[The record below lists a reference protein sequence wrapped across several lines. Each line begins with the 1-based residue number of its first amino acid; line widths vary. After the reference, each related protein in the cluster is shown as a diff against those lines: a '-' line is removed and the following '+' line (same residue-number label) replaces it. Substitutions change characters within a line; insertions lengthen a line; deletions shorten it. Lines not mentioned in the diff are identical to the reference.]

1 VRKLLL
7 SAAVFGMIAAAGRL
21 APAQQPSAG
30 GAPVGH
36 GANASRYGIAVV
48 DISYIFKSYPGFT
61 EQIEK
66 LKKDMEAADGTL
78 KADRDR
84 LVRMEEQRNTLKPGT
99 DQFKQLDEQLAHQ
112 KAEFSIKQ
120 GTVRRDFLEREAQV
134 YYQTY
139 TQVSE
144 AVKTYAQQNN
154 IGMVLRFNGDQV
166 DPQQRED
173 VMRLIMQPIV
183 HQNHIDIT
191 PDVIAVLTRGGAP
204 AAATSPTA
212 SRPTGTVR
220 Q

>member
-7 SAAVFGMIAAAGRL
+7 SAAVFGVIAAAGRT
-21 APAQQPSAG
+21 APAQQPQP
-30 GAPVGH
+30 GATPVGH

-61 EQIEK
+61 QQIEA

-84 LVRMEEQRNTLKPGT
+84 LVRMEEERNTLKPGT
-99 DQFKQLDEQLAHQ
+99 DKFKQLDEQLAHQ

-154 IGMVLRFNGDQV
+154 IGMVLRFNGDQI
-166 DPQQRED
+166 DPHQRED

-191 PDVIAVLTRGGAP
+191 PDVIAVLTRGGVP
-204 AAATSPTA
+204 AAAVSPTA
-212 SRPTGTVR
+212 KLPSAT
-220 Q
+220 QFK